1 MQKVASVFSSVWMDL
16 TGEQVADNLRQ
27 LLDGTL
33 TTEK

>member
-16 TGEQVADNLRQ
+16 TGEEAVDNLHR